1 MIWAG
6 IKTFLSGPF
15 WRALSSIDYR
25 IWLAVGF
32 LLAMQIHGC
41 TSYNRGFS
49 AGETAVLDKLREA
62 EAKAVTRSLEA
73 AAKADAVAAQKAEER
88 AEVIAGQIAA
98 IEQAERDGRSAVDSV
113 MNWGK

>member
-15 WRALSSIDYR
+15 ITALRGVDWRIYAAL
-25 IWLAVGF
+25 AA
-32 LLAMQIHGC
+32 LLILQIHGC
-41 TSYNRGFS
+41 TSYNRGYD

-73 AAKADAVAAQKAEER
+73 AAKADAVAAKKAEER

-98 IEQAERDGRSAVDSV
+98 IEQAEREGRSAVDAI
-113 MNWGK
+113 MNW